1 MELVQST
8 IQKVFIFYNFIVEM
22 CPQMYWICSVQ
33 KSSANLFAAVFDFDI
48 ITR

>member
-1 MELVQST
+1 MELVQSR
-8 IQKVFIFYNFIVEM
+8 IQKVLVFHNFIVKM
-22 CPQMYWICSVQ
+22 CPPMYWICSVQ